1 MGKSPLDTR
10 TYYVYAGGVVYVYL
24 RRFLLPRITLYLDAA
39 QLAFVKNKGPGWLR
53 RVVQVQM
60 KIAEKKP

>member
-1 MGKSPLDTR
+1 VP
-10 TYYVYAGGVVYVYL
+10 V
-24 RRFLLPRITLYLDAA
+24 PRITLYLDAA
-39 QLAFVKNKGPGWLR
+39 QLAFVKAKGPGWLR